1 MAYGPGGVAR
11 PVSDWPLLSGVTRGR
26 LIYFQMIQRVDTL
39 GPPAF
44 AANLAAP
51 RILRGVS
58 VTVDFAERSK
68 AVDELWLILKSQP
81 GVGVLI
87 VDREGKVLFCN
98 DQARQIF
105 YGNDFDPIGMT
116 IEEVEGAEFA
126 AERMPIIRRVIDTG
140 EAVLLRHVRGG
151 RHTESLLWPMQAN
164 ESRTP
169 RVMAITRQFL
179 ESDQSDGTYPCV
191 DSKFVDL
198 GPLDVLTKREIEVL
212 ALVGHGIP
220 LKSVAK
226 HSASLNALLNAT
238 ARTSHGS

>member
-1 MAYGPGGVAR
+1 M
-11 PVSDWPLLSGVTRGR
+11 
-26 LIYFQMIQRVDTL
+26 
-39 GPPAF
+39 
-44 AANLAAP
+44 
-51 RILRGVS
+51 
-58 VTVDFAERSK
+58 
-68 AVDELWLILKSQP
+68 DELWLILKSQP